1 MKKAFFMVLVIVA
14 VCFLLANADYLA
26 EFMDTFR
33 TGALVPLVIAIALM
47 LARHLVQAASY
58 DAAFDAVGHRTG
70 FWHNVV
76 LIFSLVFINTFC
88 LFSGATG
95 VAFIIDD
102 AHREGLDPGQSTGG
116 ALLSQIG
123 YFAAVFVISVIG
135 FLTMWLSGHM
145 NTVFLVGGLML
156 AGVLVVLS
164 SLFFVGHF
172 KPRMLFRIFLLIERV
187 LNWALGLF
195 HRSMKPGWGRSMA
208 HSFVQTSNLL
218 AKNPKGS
225 VITIAYASVS
235 AILNMACLVAI
246 GYAFGFGHVEALVA
260 AFAVAAISVILSP
273 TPQGVGVV
281 EALITAILTAYGCS
295 VATAAAIAL
304 VYRGIMFWIPFCIG
318 AVMLSQSGF
327 FKSKKSN
334 TVKQRHKDIAWVS
347 GTLLFIM
354 GAVNILLVVFPGTLA
369 PYTMIVA
376 WVDVSA
382 LFVGIP
388 LVIAS
393 AFLMVCSI
401 LLIMRFRTAWA
412 LCLAWLVLVGGSE
425 FLFKGT
431 WQVGV
436 VSLILFAWLFWKR
449 AAFDRPMSVKAIREE
464 HEAWKAERAKRREER
479 ERENSKQGRRRHP
492 AADAGASEAG
502 AGAKAAQETGRIPDA
517 EGSATGRATPGRVAP
532 EGPTAPRTKAAEART
547 KAAEARS
554 RLSED
559 AESLRRMA
567 SDLFSPDSI
576 DLSDESDVSDWER
589 QAKEGERIMSDYMD
603 SMSESR
609 LEADASR

>member
-1 MKKAFFMVLVIVA
+1 MKKAFFMVLIIVA

-26 EFMDTFR
+26 EFVDTFQ
-33 TGALVPLVIAIALM
+33 TGALVPLIIAILLM

-102 AHREGLDPGQSTGG
+102 AHRKGLDAGQSTGG
-116 ALLSQIG
+116 AILSQIG

-135 FLTMWLSGHM
+135 FVTMWLSGHM
-145 NTVFLVGGLML
+145 NTVFLTGGLLL
-156 AGVLVVLS
+156 AGVLIILS

-172 KPRMLFRIFLLIERV
+172 KPRLLYRLFLIVEKV
-187 LNWALGLF
+187 ANWGMRF
-195 HRSMKPGWGRSMA
+195 IKRSLKPGWGRTMA
-208 HSFVQTSNLL
+208 HSFVRTSDLL
-218 AKNPKGS
+218 AKNPKGTF
-225 VITIAYASVS
+225 ITVLYASVS

-246 GYAFGFGHVEALVA
+246 GYAFGFGHVEALIA

-273 TPQGVGVV
+273 TPQGIGVV

-334 TVKQRHKDIAWVS
+334 STLQKHKDIAWVS
-347 GTLLFIM
+347 GTILFIM
-354 GAVNILLVVFPGTLA
+354 AAVNIVLVVFPHSLD
-369 PYTMIVA
+369 PYTMIVT

-382 LFVGIP
+382 VLPGIV
-388 LVIAS
+388 LIIAS
-393 AFLMVCSI
+393 GLLMIFSI

-412 LCLAWLVLVGGSE
+412 LCLSWLVLVGGAE

-436 VSLILFAWLFWKR
+436 VSIVMFAWLFWKR
-449 AAFDRPMSVKAIREE
+449 GAFDRPMSIQAIREE
-464 HEAWKAERAKRREER
+464 HEEWKSERMRRREER
-479 ERENSKQGRRRHP
+479 EAANSRQGRRR
-492 AADAGASEAG
+492 
-502 AGAKAAQETGRIPDA
+502 
-517 EGSATGRATPGRVAP
+517 TPEVP
-532 EGPTAPRTKAAEART
+532 EKDGLQKFR
-547 KAAEARS
+547 
-554 RLSED
+554 
-559 AESLRRMA
+559 
-567 SDLFSPDSI
+567 DLVSPDI
-576 DLSDESDVSDWER
+576 EEESDVLHWES
-589 QAKEGERIMSDYMD
+589 QARSGERMLSDYMNA
-603 SMSESR
+603 MSEPEPAEDR
-609 LEADASR
+609 GR